1 MAQIQQTFTYA
12 LPTELYVAGISTV
25 GIGTYT
31 YVGPDTFT
39 VEIDAQGRIIMIN
52 PTDPDLPAE
61 RKKTINA
68 NSSSELP
75 VAYLAVNHKYE
86 DTFTWT
92 EEFVDETLPNGEV
105 YKKQIN
111 PDMDDAYDTPRWDA
125 QTGTWKIDQLLKPLR
140 NDAYNEARRRKDYLE
155 NYKKAYQFSDAVEA
169 KIDAYLVGITSYM
182 TANPPYQTWKYVTL
196 PTPPAIPKIDAE
208 IVAEFM
214 KVPTPLGFAED
225 KGASHIMFNANAN
238 STNVSS

>member
-39 VEIDAQGRIIMIN
+39 VEIDGQGRIIMVN
-52 PTDPDLPAE
+52 PTDPDLSPE

-68 NSSSELP
+68 NSASELP
-75 VAYLAVNHKYE
+75 VAYLAVNHQYE

-92 EEFVDETLPNGEV
+92 EEFVDETLPNGDV

-111 PDMDDAYDTPRWDA
+111 PDMDDAYDVPRWDA

-140 NDAYNEARRRKDYLE
+140 NDAYDEARSRKDYVE
-155 NYKKAYQFSDAVEA
+155 TYKSQYDFGTDINT

-182 TANPPYQTWKYVTL
+182 NANPKYETWKYTTL
-196 PTPPAIPKIDAE
+196 PTPPAIPKLPAE
-208 IVAEFM
+208 IMTAFKNLPMPINYALGSSGKLNFPGTTAE
-214 KVPTPLGFAED
+214 G
-225 KGASHIMFNANAN
+225 
-238 STNVSS
+238 

>member
-105 YKKQIN
+105 YKKQTN
-111 PDMDDAYDTPRWDA
+111 PDLDDAYDTPRWDV

-140 NDAYNEARRRKDYLE
+140 NDAYDEAKGRKDYVE
-155 NYKKAYQFSDAVEA
+155 TYKSQFDFGTDLNA

-182 TANPPYQTWKYVTL
+182 NANPKYETWKYVTL
-196 PTPPAIPKIDAE
+196 PTPPAIPKISSEIMTAFKNLPMPINYALGGSGKLNFPGTTAE
-208 IVAEFM
+208 
-214 KVPTPLGFAED
+214 G
-225 KGASHIMFNANAN
+225 
-238 STNVSS
+238 